1 MQYLSINI
9 KSMKNNINNII
20 FSKCDN
26 NIKIYLL
33 KMKHKN

>member
-9 KSMKNNINNII
+9 KNMKNNINNII
-20 FSKCDN
+20 FSKYDT